1 MKVGDLIRI
10 WPLCNREGQVMS
22 EEDVKIALVYH
33 REEGRKTKVP
43 TSFETATTL
52 KILIGSR
59 KARIWQSWK
68 SSKTTWIMQ
77 DPDSS
82 TSVKM
87 VQVENLGSSNPEDE
101 SFLPLEK

>member
-33 REEGRKTKVP
+33 IEEGQTTKAP
-43 TSFETATTL
+43 TTTTL

-87 VQVENLGSSNPEDE
+87 VQVENLGNPTTETQPIP
-101 SFLPLEK
+101 LLEK

>member
-1 MKVGDLIRI
+1 
-10 WPLCNREGQVMS
+10 MS

-33 REEGRKTKVP
+33 IEEGQTTKAP
-43 TSFETATTL
+43 TTTTL